1 MVFVVLN
8 KYTIIGLIA
17 GCIISGL
24 GVISMVDFLAN
35 PVDIMDFD
43 DDFGV
48 GESTTFAFQAPENS
62 LQKIMITGSSFDVKV
77 SIPDNVARFDDSFKN
92 KADISWVNTVSGE
105 NVIKIQNTGQSE
117 LNANGALKKS
127 QDPLFLTY
135 HLLVI
140 IAGIVVIGFS
150 AAFTVRKPRG
160 F

>member
-1 MVFVVLN
+1 MLN
-8 KYTIIGLIA
+8 KYTIIGLIV

-24 GVISMVDFLAN
+24 GVISMIDFLVN

-48 GESTTFAFQAPENS
+48 GESTIFSFQAPENS
-62 LQKIMITGSSFDVKV
+62 VQKLMITGISFDVKV
-77 SIPDNVARFDDSFKN
+77 SIQDNVAKFDNSYKD
-92 KADISWVNTVSGE
+92 KADISWVNTIAGE
-105 NVIKIQNTGQSE
+105 NIIKIQNTGNSE
-117 LNANGALKKS
+117 LTAKGTLEKS
-127 QDPLFLTY
+127 RDPLFFTY
-135 HLLVI
+135 HILVV

>member
-1 MVFVVLN
+1 MLN
-8 KYTIIGLIA
+8 KYTIIGLIV

-24 GVISMVDFLAN
+24 GVISMIDFLVN
-35 PVDIMDFD
+35 PVDIMNFD

-48 GESTTFAFQAPENS
+48 GESTTFSFQAPENS
-62 LQKIMITGSSFDVKV
+62 LQKLMITGSSFDVKV
-77 SIPDNVARFDDSFKN
+77 SIPDNVAKFDNSYKN
-92 KADISWVNTVSGE
+92 EADVSWVNTVSGE
-105 NVIKIQNTGQSE
+105 NIIKIQNTGNSE
-117 LNANGALKKS
+117 LNAKGTLEKS
-127 QDPLFLTY
+127 RDPLFLTY

>member
-1 MVFVVLN
+1 MLN
-8 KYTIIGLIA
+8 KYTIVGLIG

-24 GVISMVDFLAN
+24 GVISMIDFLAN
-35 PVDIMDFD
+35 PVDIMNFD

-48 GESTTFAFQAPENS
+48 GESTTFVFQAPENS
-62 LQKIMITGSSFDVKV
+62 DQMMIITGDSFDVKV
-77 SIPDNVARFDDSFKN
+77 STPDNAAKFDGSYKN

-117 LNANGALKKS
+117 LNAKGALKKS

>member
-1 MVFVVLN
+1 MLN
-8 KYTIIGLIA
+8 KYTIVGLIA

-24 GVISMVDFLAN
+24 GVISMIDFVVN

-48 GESTTFAFQAPENS
+48 GESTTFSFQAPDNS
-62 LQKIMITGSSFDVKV
+62 LQKLTITGNSFDVRV
-77 SIPDNVARFDDSFKN
+77 SIPDNAAKFDNSYKN

-105 NVIKIQNTGQSE
+105 NVIKIQNTGNSE
-117 LNANGALKKS
+117 LNAKGTLEKS
-127 QDPLFLTY
+127 RDPLFLTY

>member
-1 MVFVVLN
+1 MLN
-8 KYTIIGLIA
+8 KYTIIGLIV

-24 GVISMVDFLAN
+24 GVASMIDFLVN

-48 GESTTFAFQAPENS
+48 GESTTFVFQAPENS
-62 LQKIMITGSSFDVKV
+62 DQIMIITGDSFDVKV
-77 SIPDNVARFDDSFKN
+77 STPDNAAKFDGSYKN
-92 KADISWVNTVSGE
+92 KANISWVNTVSGE

>member
-1 MVFVVLN
+1 MLN
-8 KYTIIGLIA
+8 KYTIIGLIV

-24 GVISMVDFLAN
+24 GVISMIDFLVN

-48 GESTTFAFQAPENS
+48 GESTTFSFQAPENS
-62 LQKIMITGSSFDVKV
+62 LQKLMITGSSFDVKV
-77 SIPDNVARFDDSFKN
+77 SIPDNVAKFDNSYKN
-92 KADISWVNTVSGE
+92 EADVSWVNTVSGE
-105 NVIKIQNTGQSE
+105 NIIKIQNTGNSE
-117 LNANGALKKS
+117 LNAKGTLEKS
-127 QDPLFLTY
+127 RDPLFLTY

>member
-1 MVFVVLN
+1 MLN
-8 KYTIIGLIA
+8 KYTIIGLIV

-24 GVISMVDFLAN
+24 GVISMIDFLVN
-35 PVDIMDFD
+35 PIDVMDFD
-43 DDFGV
+43 DGFGV
-48 GESTTFAFQAPENS
+48 GESTTFVFQAPENS
-62 LQKIMITGSSFDVKV
+62 LQKMVITGSSFDVKV
-77 SIPDNVARFDDSFKN
+77 STPDNVAKFDNSYKN
-92 KADISWVNTVSGE
+92 NADISWVNAIPGE
-105 NVIKIQNTGQSE
+105 NIIKIQNTGNSE
-117 LNANGALKKS
+117 LNAKGALKKS

>member
-1 MVFVVLN
+1 MLN
-8 KYTIIGLIA
+8 KYTIVGLIA

-24 GVISMVDFLAN
+24 GVISMIDFLVN

-48 GESTTFAFQAPENS
+48 GESTIFSFQAPENS
-62 LQKIMITGSSFDVKV
+62 LQKLMITGSSFDVKV
-77 SIPDNVARFDDSFKN
+77 SIPDNVAKFDNSYKN
-92 KADISWVNTVSGE
+92 EADVSWVNTISGE
-105 NVIKIQNTGQSE
+105 NIIKIQNTGNSE
-117 LNANGALKKS
+117 LNAKGTLEKS
-127 QDPLFLTY
+127 RDPLFLTY

>member
-1 MVFVVLN
+1 MLN

-24 GVISMVDFLAN
+24 GVISMIDFLVN

-48 GESTTFAFQAPENS
+48 GESTIFSFQAPENS
-62 LQKIMITGSSFDVKV
+62 VQKLMITGISFDVKV
-77 SIPDNVARFDDSFKN
+77 SIQDNVAKFDNSYKD
-92 KADISWVNTVSGE
+92 KADISWVNTIAGE
-105 NVIKIQNTGQSE
+105 NVIKIQNTGNSE
-117 LNANGALKKS
+117 LNAKGTLEKS
-127 QDPLFLTY
+127 RDPLFLTY
-135 HLLVI
+135 HILVI